1 MPSSGLGP
9 LRSYGCPQQRADKRC
24 KLPDE
29 NAFMCV
35 DMYVCVSFSYF
46 LHSTICPWW
55 SGLHNYFSLFSHI
68 LTFSHH
74 LSPFPNHSFP
84 HHNSSSHPFL
94 LLRRLRFVFST
105 LVSSVHPSLL
115 SVSAYLS
122 SSPVLCP
129 GLASV
134 LRRHNDCLWN
144 RGGVN
149 GHLDND
155 GGCVGDVARARG
167 GGAQAVSVGS
177 PHLLSCPS
185 IREGAET
192 SEQWKWRLFFSVLL
206 LFFFSSF
213 FERPEAATMCCGLRW
228 GLCGPQTIHLY
239 ALLLV
244 GDMKAPSLA
253 TPNDSYISHR
263 A

>member
-1 MPSSGLGP
+1 MSWYWRTINLSILDFISHVQYPPPPATGWDP
-9 LRSYGCPQQRADKRC
+9 LEARAAHTKELTRDANCLMRVHSC
-24 KLPDE
+24 VWTC
-29 NAFMCV
+29 MCV
-35 DMYVCVSFSYF
+35 CVCVSPFSYF

-55 SGLHNYFSLFSHI
+55 SGLHNYFSLFSPL

-74 LSPFPNHSFP
+74 LSPFPNHTFP

-134 LRRHNDCLWN
+134 LRSRNDCLWN
-144 RGGVN
+144 KGGVN

-155 GGCVGDVARARG
+155 GGCVGDVARALG
-167 GGAQAVSVGS
+167 GGA
-177 PHLLSCPS
+177 
-185 IREGAET
+185 
-192 SEQWKWRLFFSVLL
+192 
-206 LFFFSSF
+206 
-213 FERPEAATMCCGLRW
+213 
-228 GLCGPQTIHLY
+228 
-239 ALLLV
+239 
-244 GDMKAPSLA
+244 
-253 TPNDSYISHR
+253 
-263 A
+263 